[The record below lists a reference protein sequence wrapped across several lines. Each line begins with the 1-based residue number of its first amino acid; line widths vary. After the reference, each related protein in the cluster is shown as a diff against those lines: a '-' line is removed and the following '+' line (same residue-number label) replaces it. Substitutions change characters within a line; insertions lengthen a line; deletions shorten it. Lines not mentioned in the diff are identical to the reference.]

1 VTSLFGI
8 AVRDV
13 RWAIVAWSIG
23 LGLFGAAMG
32 ATFTLFKDQTE
43 LDDLFGDE
51 ASGFAGGVDSFTS
64 LAGYID
70 SQILA
75 ILPIILG
82 IYAIVAGSRML
93 AGEEE
98 QGRLDLWLSTPISR
112 TTWAL
117 SRLGALFLMI
127 IIVTIGTGIGIV
139 AGLAATGETTDL
151 GLVFLDTLDA
161 IPATLFIAALAF
173 VLSAVFHR
181 RRAASVI
188 ATLFLIGSFLLVG
201 IAGLADELD
210 ALKWASLFHYY
221 NESKIIADAAADGL
235 YYALALGGAAL
246 MVIVGT
252 LRFDQKDLT
261 G

>member
-1 VTSLFGI
+1 MADLFAI
-8 AVRDV
+8 SMRDV
-13 RWAIVAWSIG
+13 RWATVGWAVG

-32 ATFTLFKDQTE
+32 ATYTLFKDQTE

-70 SQILA
+70 SQVLA

-98 QGRLDLWLSTPISR
+98 QGRLDLWLSTPTSR
-112 TTWAL
+112 TRWAL
-117 SRLGALFLMI
+117 SRLGALFAMI
-127 IIVTIGTGIGIV
+127 AIVTVATGIGIV
-139 AGLAATGETTDL
+139 AGLAVTGETSDL

-161 IPATLFIAALAF
+161 IPGTWFVAALAF
-173 VLSAVFHR
+173 ALSAAFHR

-188 ATLFLIGSFLLVG
+188 ATLWLVGSYLVVG
-201 IAGLADELD
+201 IAGLASQLD
-210 ALKWASLFHYY
+210 GLKWISLFHYY
-221 NESKIIADAAADGL
+221 NQSKIISDAADPV
-235 YYALALGGAAL
+235 YYALSLGGTAL
-246 MVIVGT
+246 LVTFGT
-252 LRFDQKDLT
+252 WWFDRKDLT